1 MEKKDELEKVPCQA
15 SGMGVE
21 SHDDDLNL
29 AQENSPAYRTLIEH
43 NLVTSRFRIRNAAEL
58 DMDGANSSLSVNYV
72 KRFLCGVAC
81 LPYECCAA
89 SNFMVDDGNI
99 MPAMRSNEYVFYGP
113 GVHRVIDPFTSI
125 ERQRSLKEE
134 IICWGNRT
142 IVTVPQ
148 GYIGLCEDRG
158 QPVLLP
164 PGMHQWKSDTL
175 KWLQKID
182 LANHVIELGPWTLV
196 TVDEGYAAVTQDNGR
211 QVILEGGTTH
221 MLTHRQWKFEKFIS
235 QKIQTNDLEKVEATT
250 GDNVV
255 LSTSA
260 TVNWLISDVAL
271 AARMAAETMKSDGM
285 PMKGGDIE
293 KLRLDVLKQAQAS
306 LSCFIGTVRY
316 GSAVDTSAAI
326 ALGSDGKGHG
336 KRMSDRHQSGAGA
349 TMGGMENLYDVARL
363 QNAVDHAN
371 SICNRYGVS
380 IISINIISAVPI
392 DKRLQEALAKGAV
405 ASAEAEQAEV
415 AASGNAR
422 ALLIKTQSEAD
433 AQIVSAKATAES
445 ARIRAAGETDAAR
458 TLETSSIAV
467 ELARIEHTGNALN
480 DKATFFFGTGGP
492 SEIPSLLA
500 NPGITS
506 KPQSSAGGIWGR

>member
-1 MEKKDELEKVPCQA
+1 
-15 SGMGVE
+15 
-21 SHDDDLNL
+21 
-29 AQENSPAYRTLIEH
+29 
-43 NLVTSRFRIRNAAEL
+43 
-58 DMDGANSSLSVNYV
+58 
-72 KRFLCGVAC
+72 
-81 LPYECCAA
+81 
-89 SNFMVDDGNI
+89 
-99 MPAMRSNEYVFYGP
+99 
-113 GVHRVIDPFTSI
+113 
-125 ERQRSLKEE
+125 
-134 IICWGNRT
+134 
-142 IVTVPQ
+142 
-148 GYIGLCEDRG
+148 
-158 QPVLLP
+158 
-164 PGMHQWKSDTL
+164 
-175 KWLQKID
+175 
-182 LANHVIELGPWTLV
+182 LV

-255 LSTSA
+255 LSTTA

-271 AARMAAETMKSDGM
+271 AARMAAETMNKDGM
-285 PMKGGDIE
+285 PMKGGDVG

-316 GSAVDTSAAI
+316 GSSVDISAAI
-326 ALGSDGKGHG
+326 ALGKDGKASA
-336 KRMSDRHQSGAGA
+336 KRNGGGA
-349 TMGGMENLYDVARL
+349 TKGGMENLYDVAKL
-363 QNAVDHAN
+363 QNAVEHAN

-380 IISINIISAVPI
+380 IISINIISAVPV

-445 ARIRAAGETDAAR
+445 TRIRAAGETDAAR
-458 TLETSSIAV
+458 TLETSNVAV

-492 SEIPSLLA
+492 SELPSLLA
-500 NPGITS
+500 NPAITS
-506 KPQSSAGGIWGR
+506 KPQIGGGIWGR